1 MIDGLNASIFI
12 SYYFFFPDGYMG
24 LPLSHST
31 RVSMSKRDENDG
43 LMEDGIPL
51 RRLSQCGD
59 RDLKQ
64 PMQQ

>member
-1 MIDGLNASIFI
+1 MHVFLFLII
-12 SYYFFFPDGYMG
+12 SFPDGYMG
-24 LPLSHST
+24 LPVSHST
-31 RVSMSKRDENDG
+31 RLSMSKRAENDS
-43 LMEDGIPL
+43 LIEDGIPL